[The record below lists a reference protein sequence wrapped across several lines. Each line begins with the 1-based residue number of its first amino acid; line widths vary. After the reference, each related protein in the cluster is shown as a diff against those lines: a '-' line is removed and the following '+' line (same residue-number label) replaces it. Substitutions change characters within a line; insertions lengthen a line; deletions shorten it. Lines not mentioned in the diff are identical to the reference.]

1 MYAKLVFPGDTK
13 TGEQVRDIV
22 RLITSSTSSTASLSG
37 LEFITTAQSTVSGGN
52 SGWSLHSSSPS
63 IPSSGTAVSAADS
76 NFTLEAPCV
85 TSGKTKYCSI
95 HVNGSW
101 THAAATHTGDDFA
114 FTMASI
120 IDPGAAT
127 ELISNGYDGTS
138 SSYGENYGICGNTEH
153 SDQGIHIF
161 ADNRRIIIH
170 GKDGKNHTV
179 TLINGEF
186 AETDTTTRYTLVP
199 QAQMCLSSMY
209 HISDVRNVSYRGDTY
224 TPWNGFSYTV
234 PFISFLES
242 MYSYQSGWTGKIRF
256 TGWHQYNDRAT
267 YGGKCRY
274 RSRIDD
280 GTQYGD
286 STLESSNG
294 YGRAHMGYEMLDWP
308 QIYMFGPN
316 QYNQGWNDNSN
327 YDSRFGRA
335 ASGAVEYDSSGN
347 AGLALYKMWW
357 SSPSCWNSDKQV
369 FSDLCNIWRCAGG
382 LGSDGDTVTIGSD
395 TYVYLQ
401 QNPTTPDTLGGF
413 LIKRT

>member
-37 LEFITTAQSTVSGGN
+37 LEFITTSQSTVSGGN

-95 HVNGSW
+95 HVNASW

-114 FTMASI
+114 FTMSSV
-120 IDPGAAT
+120 IDPGAST
-127 ELISNGYDGTS
+127 ELYSNGYNGTS
-138 SSYGENYGICGNTEH
+138 SSYGENHGICGNTEH

-170 GKDGKNHTV
+170 GKDGKNHTL

-186 AETDTTTRYTLVP
+186 AENDTTTRYSLVP
-199 QAQMCLSSMY
+199 HAQMCLNSMY
-209 HISDVRNVSYRGDTY
+209 HIADTRNVSYRGDTY

-234 PFISFLES
+234 SFISFLEA
-242 MYSYQSGWTGKIRF
+242 MYSYQSGWTGKVRY

-267 YGGKCRY
+267 YGGKIRW
-274 RSRIDD
+274 RSQLDD
-280 GTQYGD
+280 STQYGSD
-286 STLESSNG
+286 TLATTHG
-294 YGRAHMGYEMLDWP
+294 YGKAHTGYEMLDWP
-308 QIYMFGPN
+308 QIFLFGPN

-327 YDSRFGRA
+327 YDTRFGR
-335 ASGAVEYDSSGN
+335 
-347 AGLALYKMWW
+347 
-357 SSPSCWNSDKQV
+357 
-369 FSDLCNIWRCAGG
+369 
-382 LGSDGDTVTIGSD
+382 
-395 TYVYLQ
+395 
-401 QNPTTPDTLGGF
+401 
-413 LIKRT
+413 